1 MKKKLGMLLAVLLT
15 FGMTVGVFADAGKTQ
30 QVDYKTDY
38 YMIVESPDGGV
49 DMYSEADASSP
60 KLNDELIPN
69 GTAIHVE
76 GETTDEAG
84 KVWVYAQLH
93 GMFGFLEENYLKPA
107 TLAEAVASELAL
119 YGSKDAN
126 YSITVN
132 AKEDGSV
139 CLYKGPGKKYGT
151 VSGGCNIANGEKL
164 YIDTE
169 VDTGKDGIWGHTE
182 AGDVSGWVNIAEAT
196 NTEESTVELVPET
209 EKEAEDGSQS
219 VQAGENT
226 SEVGKAGTEGKDSS
240 DVEAEPTGTPTPKPE
255 KTSTPAPKPTES
267 PKPQPTTSPK
277 PTETPNPTPTEAVK
291 PGEKPTPEPAPVE
304 VKANKIT
311 LNKENVTFTALN
323 QTFSLSATVT
333 PENAEEKAVG
343 WNSNNMSVV
352 TVDKDGKITAVGK
365 GSAEVFCFLKSNGEV
380 FAKCSVTVQIPD
392 TQPEPTKPEQKPT
405 EPEVVKVSG
414 ITLNPDISLKIEEG
428 NSSKVTAT
436 VVPSNATNSSVKWVS
451 SSPDVATVDDN
462 GNVTALKAGS
472 TTVTCTAVDGSGVS
486 VSCHVTVTAKST
498 TTDPSEQDKTDPTYT
513 FTVRGGALDFKS
525 VFNGGDSAN
534 ILITTDAPIDKLMIT
549 MSNNSIQYND
559 LFYDSEYNY
568 YAFSL
573 YARKKSDLCRVSIN
587 RDGKQVWFKDV
598 KVLSDDQNWAIYE
611 SWLNGVLE
619 NIKGSTSDFDKLNP
633 IQKVTL
639 LGQYILDN
647 YDYNADPNKSFHNDG
662 CGNCNASSFVLKDY
676 AQRLGLRSKVVT
688 PKAYVVNNPSHVVAK
703 VWYDGDAYL
712 IEAGYQGKAGNRG
725 KVTCVKESK

>member
-84 KVWVYAQLH
+84 MVWVYAQLH

-226 SEVGKAGTEGKDSS
+226 SEVGKAGTEGKDIG
-240 DVEAEPTGTPTPKPE
+240 DAEAEPTGTPTPKPE
-255 KTSTPAPKPTES
+255 KTSTPAPKPTETS
-267 PKPQPTTSPK
+267 TPAPEPTKKATATSE
-277 PTETPNPTPTEAVK
+277 PTETSTPAPEPTEAST
-291 PGEKPTPEPAPVE
+291 PAPEPTEASTPTPEPTETSTPTPEPTETSTPTPEPSVTIAPTE
-304 VKANKIT
+304 
-311 LNKENVTFTALN
+311 E
-323 QTFSLSATVT
+323 ATVT
-333 PENAEEKAVG
+333 VAPSE
-343 WNSNNMSVV
+343 
-352 TVDKDGKITAVGK
+352 
-365 GSAEVFCFLKSNGEV
+365 SAEQE
-380 FAKCSVTVQIPD
+380 A
-392 TQPEPTKPEQKPT
+392 
-405 EPEVVKVSG
+405 
-414 ITLNPDISLKIEEG
+414 
-428 NSSKVTAT
+428 SSKNVESTDKGMNSVIWIL
-436 VVPSNATNSSVKWVS
+436 VVVIIIGIAVVIWLLKKKGKNS
-451 SSPDVATVDDN
+451 
-462 GNVTALKAGS
+462 
-472 TTVTCTAVDGSGVS
+472 
-486 VSCHVTVTAKST
+486 
-498 TTDPSEQDKTDPTYT
+498 
-513 FTVRGGALDFKS
+513 
-525 VFNGGDSAN
+525 
-534 ILITTDAPIDKLMIT
+534 
-549 MSNNSIQYND
+549 
-559 LFYDSEYNY
+559 
-568 YAFSL
+568 
-573 YARKKSDLCRVSIN
+573 
-587 RDGKQVWFKDV
+587 
-598 KVLSDDQNWAIYE
+598 E
-611 SWLNGVLE
+611 S
-619 NIKGSTSDFDKLNP
+619 
-633 IQKVTL
+633 
-639 LGQYILDN
+639 
-647 YDYNADPNKSFHNDG
+647 
-662 CGNCNASSFVLKDY
+662 
-676 AQRLGLRSKVVT
+676 
-688 PKAYVVNNPSHVVAK
+688 
-703 VWYDGDAYL
+703 
-712 IEAGYQGKAGNRG
+712 
-725 KVTCVKESK
+725 

>member
-15 FGMTVGVFADAGKTQ
+15 FCMAVGVFADAGKTQ

-107 TLAEAVASELAL
+107 TLAEAVASELVL

-226 SEVGKAGTEGKDSS
+226 SEVGKAGTEGKDIG
-240 DVEAEPTGTPTPKPE
+240 DAEAELTGTPTPKPE
-255 KTSTPAPKPTES
+255 KTSTPT
-267 PKPQPTTSPK
+267 PK
-277 PTETPNPTPTEAVK
+277 PTETSTPV
-291 PGEKPTPEPAPVE
+291 
-304 VKANKIT
+304 
-311 LNKENVTFTALN
+311 
-323 QTFSLSATVT
+323 
-333 PENAEEKAVG
+333 
-343 WNSNNMSVV
+343 
-352 TVDKDGKITAVGK
+352 
-365 GSAEVFCFLKSNGEV
+365 
-380 FAKCSVTVQIPD
+380 
-392 TQPEPTKPEQKPT
+392 PEPTKKAIAASEPT
-405 EPEVVKVSG
+405 ETSTPAPEP
-414 ITLNPDISLKIEEG
+414 TE
-428 NSSKVTAT
+428 T
-436 VVPSNATNSSVKWVS
+436 
-451 SSPDVATVDDN
+451 
-462 GNVTALKAGS
+462 S
-472 TTVTCTAVDGSGVS
+472 TPAPEPTET
-486 VSCHVTVTAKST
+486 ST
-498 TTDPSEQDKTDPTYT
+498 PAPEPTETSTPIPEPSETIAPTEEAAVT
-513 FTVRGGALDFKS
+513 TAPS
-525 VFNGGDSAN
+525 ESAE
-534 ILITTDAPIDKLMIT
+534 
-549 MSNNSIQYND
+549 Q
-559 LFYDSEYNY
+559 E
-568 YAFSL
+568 
-573 YARKKSDLCRVSIN
+573 
-587 RDGKQVWFKDV
+587 
-598 KVLSDDQNWAIYE
+598 
-611 SWLNGVLE
+611 
-619 NIKGSTSDFDKLNP
+619 
-633 IQKVTL
+633 
-639 LGQYILDN
+639 
-647 YDYNADPNKSFHNDG
+647 
-662 CGNCNASSFVLKDY
+662 ASSENVESTDKGMNSVIWILVVVIIIGIAVVIWLLK
-676 AQRLGLRSKVVT
+676 K
-688 PKAYVVNNPSHVVAK
+688 K
-703 VWYDGDAYL
+703 
-712 IEAGYQGKAGNRG
+712 GKNS
-725 KVTCVKESK
+725 ES

>member
-15 FGMTVGVFADAGKTQ
+15 FCMTVGVFADAGKTQ

-107 TLAEAVASELAL
+107 TLAEAVASELVL

-226 SEVGKAGTEGKDSS
+226 SEVGKAGTEGKDIG
-240 DVEAEPTGTPTPKPE
+240 DAEAELTGTPTPKPE
-255 KTSTPAPKPTES
+255 KTSTPT
-267 PKPQPTTSPK
+267 PK
-277 PTETPNPTPTEAVK
+277 PTETSTPVPEPTKKATAASEPTETSTPA
-291 PGEKPTPEPAPVE
+291 PEPTETSTPTPEPTE
-304 VKANKIT
+304 T
-311 LNKENVTFTALN
+311 
-323 QTFSLSATVT
+323 ST
-333 PENAEEKAVG
+333 PA
-343 WNSNNMSVV
+343 
-352 TVDKDGKITAVGK
+352 
-365 GSAEVFCFLKSNGEV
+365 
-380 FAKCSVTVQIPD
+380 
-392 TQPEPTKPEQKPT
+392 PEPTETSTPAPEPT
-405 EPEVVKVSG
+405 ETSTPIPEPSET
-414 ITLNPDISLKIEEG
+414 IAPTEEAAVTTAPSESAEQEA
-428 NSSKVTAT
+428 SSKNVESTDKGMNSVIWIL
-436 VVPSNATNSSVKWVS
+436 VVVIIIGIAVVIWLLKKKGKNS
-451 SSPDVATVDDN
+451 
-462 GNVTALKAGS
+462 
-472 TTVTCTAVDGSGVS
+472 
-486 VSCHVTVTAKST
+486 
-498 TTDPSEQDKTDPTYT
+498 
-513 FTVRGGALDFKS
+513 
-525 VFNGGDSAN
+525 
-534 ILITTDAPIDKLMIT
+534 
-549 MSNNSIQYND
+549 
-559 LFYDSEYNY
+559 
-568 YAFSL
+568 
-573 YARKKSDLCRVSIN
+573 
-587 RDGKQVWFKDV
+587 
-598 KVLSDDQNWAIYE
+598 E
-611 SWLNGVLE
+611 S
-619 NIKGSTSDFDKLNP
+619 
-633 IQKVTL
+633 
-639 LGQYILDN
+639 
-647 YDYNADPNKSFHNDG
+647 
-662 CGNCNASSFVLKDY
+662 
-676 AQRLGLRSKVVT
+676 
-688 PKAYVVNNPSHVVAK
+688 
-703 VWYDGDAYL
+703 
-712 IEAGYQGKAGNRG
+712 
-725 KVTCVKESK
+725 

>member
-15 FGMTVGVFADAGKTQ
+15 FCMTVGVFADAGKTQ

-107 TLAEAVASELAL
+107 TLAEAVASELVL

-209 EKEAEDGSQS
+209 EKEAEDSSKS
-219 VQAGENT
+219 VQDGENT

-255 KTSTPAPKPTES
+255 KTSTPAPKPTGTSTPVPE
-267 PKPQPTTSPK
+267 PTKKATAASE
-277 PTETPNPTPTEAVK
+277 PTETST
-291 PGEKPTPEPAPVE
+291 PTPEPTE
-304 VKANKIT
+304 T
-311 LNKENVTFTALN
+311 
-323 QTFSLSATVT
+323 ST
-333 PENAEEKAVG
+333 PA
-343 WNSNNMSVV
+343 
-352 TVDKDGKITAVGK
+352 
-365 GSAEVFCFLKSNGEV
+365 
-380 FAKCSVTVQIPD
+380 
-392 TQPEPTKPEQKPT
+392 PEPTEASTPAPEPT
-405 EPEVVKVSG
+405 ETSTPTPEPTETS
-414 ITLNPDISLKIEEG
+414 TPTPELSETMAPTEEAA
-428 NSSKVTAT
+428 VTA
-436 VVPSNATNSSVKWVS
+436 A
-451 SSPDVATVDDN
+451 
-462 GNVTALKAGS
+462 
-472 TTVTCTAVDGSGVS
+472 
-486 VSCHVTVTAKST
+486 
-498 TTDPSEQDKTDPTYT
+498 PSE
-513 FTVRGGALDFKS
+513 
-525 VFNGGDSAN
+525 SAE
-534 ILITTDAPIDKLMIT
+534 
-549 MSNNSIQYND
+549 Q
-559 LFYDSEYNY
+559 E
-568 YAFSL
+568 
-573 YARKKSDLCRVSIN
+573 
-587 RDGKQVWFKDV
+587 
-598 KVLSDDQNWAIYE
+598 
-611 SWLNGVLE
+611 
-619 NIKGSTSDFDKLNP
+619 
-633 IQKVTL
+633 
-639 LGQYILDN
+639 
-647 YDYNADPNKSFHNDG
+647 
-662 CGNCNASSFVLKDY
+662 ASSENVESTDKGMNSVIWILVVVIIIGIAVVIWLLK
-676 AQRLGLRSKVVT
+676 K
-688 PKAYVVNNPSHVVAK
+688 K
-703 VWYDGDAYL
+703 
-712 IEAGYQGKAGNRG
+712 GKNS
-725 KVTCVKESK
+725 ES

>member
-15 FGMTVGVFADAGKTQ
+15 FCMTVGVFADAGKTQ

-107 TLAEAVASELAL
+107 TLAEAVASELVL

-226 SEVGKAGTEGKDSS
+226 SEVGKAGTEGKDIG
-240 DVEAEPTGTPTPKPE
+240 DAEAELTGTPTPKPE
-255 KTSTPAPKPTES
+255 KTSTPT
-267 PKPQPTTSPK
+267 PK
-277 PTETPNPTPTEAVK
+277 PTETSTPVPEPTKKATAASEPTETSTPA
-291 PGEKPTPEPAPVE
+291 PEPTETSTPTPEPTE
-304 VKANKIT
+304 T
-311 LNKENVTFTALN
+311 
-323 QTFSLSATVT
+323 ST
-333 PENAEEKAVG
+333 PA
-343 WNSNNMSVV
+343 
-352 TVDKDGKITAVGK
+352 
-365 GSAEVFCFLKSNGEV
+365 
-380 FAKCSVTVQIPD
+380 
-392 TQPEPTKPEQKPT
+392 PEPTETSTPTPEPT
-405 EPEVVKVSG
+405 ETSTPTPEPSET
-414 ITLNPDISLKIEEG
+414 IAPTEEAAVTTAPSESAEQEA
-428 NSSKVTAT
+428 SSKNVESTDKGMNSVIWIL
-436 VVPSNATNSSVKWVS
+436 VVVIIIGIAVVIWLLKKKGKNS
-451 SSPDVATVDDN
+451 
-462 GNVTALKAGS
+462 
-472 TTVTCTAVDGSGVS
+472 
-486 VSCHVTVTAKST
+486 
-498 TTDPSEQDKTDPTYT
+498 
-513 FTVRGGALDFKS
+513 
-525 VFNGGDSAN
+525 
-534 ILITTDAPIDKLMIT
+534 
-549 MSNNSIQYND
+549 
-559 LFYDSEYNY
+559 
-568 YAFSL
+568 
-573 YARKKSDLCRVSIN
+573 
-587 RDGKQVWFKDV
+587 
-598 KVLSDDQNWAIYE
+598 E
-611 SWLNGVLE
+611 S
-619 NIKGSTSDFDKLNP
+619 
-633 IQKVTL
+633 
-639 LGQYILDN
+639 
-647 YDYNADPNKSFHNDG
+647 
-662 CGNCNASSFVLKDY
+662 
-676 AQRLGLRSKVVT
+676 
-688 PKAYVVNNPSHVVAK
+688 
-703 VWYDGDAYL
+703 
-712 IEAGYQGKAGNRG
+712 
-725 KVTCVKESK
+725 

>member
-15 FGMTVGVFADAGKTQ
+15 FCMTVGVFADAGKTQ

-107 TLAEAVASELAL
+107 TLAEAVASELVL

-209 EKEAEDGSQS
+209 EKEAEDSSKS
-219 VQAGENT
+219 VQDGENT

-255 KTSTPAPKPTES
+255 KTSTPAPKPTETS
-267 PKPQPTTSPK
+267 TPAPEPTKKATAASE
-277 PTETPNPTPTEAVK
+277 PTETSTPAPEPTEAST
-291 PGEKPTPEPAPVE
+291 PTPEPTE
-304 VKANKIT
+304 T
-311 LNKENVTFTALN
+311 
-323 QTFSLSATVT
+323 ST
-333 PENAEEKAVG
+333 P
-343 WNSNNMSVV
+343 
-352 TVDKDGKITAVGK
+352 T
-365 GSAEVFCFLKSNGEV
+365 
-380 FAKCSVTVQIPD
+380 
-392 TQPEPTKPEQKPT
+392 PEPTETSTPTPEPSVTIAPT
-405 EPEVVKVSG
+405 EEAA
-414 ITLNPDISLKIEEG
+414 
-428 NSSKVTAT
+428 VTAA
-436 VVPSNATNSSVKWVS
+436 PSESAEQEASSENVESTDKGMSSVIWILV
-451 SSPDVATVDDN
+451 VVIIIGIAV
-462 GNVTALKAGS
+462 VIWLLKKKG
-472 TTVTCTAVDGSGVS
+472 
-486 VSCHVTVTAKST
+486 KN
-498 TTDPSEQDKTDPTYT
+498 SE
-513 FTVRGGALDFKS
+513 S
-525 VFNGGDSAN
+525 
-534 ILITTDAPIDKLMIT
+534 
-549 MSNNSIQYND
+549 
-559 LFYDSEYNY
+559 
-568 YAFSL
+568 
-573 YARKKSDLCRVSIN
+573 
-587 RDGKQVWFKDV
+587 
-598 KVLSDDQNWAIYE
+598 
-611 SWLNGVLE
+611 
-619 NIKGSTSDFDKLNP
+619 
-633 IQKVTL
+633 
-639 LGQYILDN
+639 
-647 YDYNADPNKSFHNDG
+647 
-662 CGNCNASSFVLKDY
+662 
-676 AQRLGLRSKVVT
+676 
-688 PKAYVVNNPSHVVAK
+688 
-703 VWYDGDAYL
+703 
-712 IEAGYQGKAGNRG
+712 
-725 KVTCVKESK
+725 

>member
-15 FGMTVGVFADAGKTQ
+15 FCMTVGVFADAGKTQ

-107 TLAEAVASELAL
+107 TLAEAVASELVL

-226 SEVGKAGTEGKDSS
+226 SEVGKAGTEGKDIG
-240 DVEAEPTGTPTPKPE
+240 DAEAELTGTPTPKPE
-255 KTSTPAPKPTES
+255 KTSTPAPKPTETS
-267 PKPQPTTSPK
+267 TPAPEPTKKATAASE
-277 PTETPNPTPTEAVK
+277 PTETSTPAPEPTEAST
-291 PGEKPTPEPAPVE
+291 PAPEPTEASTPTPEPTETSTPTPEPTETSTPTPEPSETIAPTE
-304 VKANKIT
+304 
-311 LNKENVTFTALN
+311 E
-323 QTFSLSATVT
+323 ATVT
-333 PENAEEKAVG
+333 VAPSE
-343 WNSNNMSVV
+343 
-352 TVDKDGKITAVGK
+352 
-365 GSAEVFCFLKSNGEV
+365 SAEQE
-380 FAKCSVTVQIPD
+380 A
-392 TQPEPTKPEQKPT
+392 
-405 EPEVVKVSG
+405 
-414 ITLNPDISLKIEEG
+414 
-428 NSSKVTAT
+428 SSKNVESTDKGMNSVIWIL
-436 VVPSNATNSSVKWVS
+436 VVVIIIGIAVVIWLLKKKGKNS
-451 SSPDVATVDDN
+451 
-462 GNVTALKAGS
+462 
-472 TTVTCTAVDGSGVS
+472 
-486 VSCHVTVTAKST
+486 
-498 TTDPSEQDKTDPTYT
+498 
-513 FTVRGGALDFKS
+513 
-525 VFNGGDSAN
+525 
-534 ILITTDAPIDKLMIT
+534 
-549 MSNNSIQYND
+549 
-559 LFYDSEYNY
+559 
-568 YAFSL
+568 
-573 YARKKSDLCRVSIN
+573 
-587 RDGKQVWFKDV
+587 
-598 KVLSDDQNWAIYE
+598 E
-611 SWLNGVLE
+611 S
-619 NIKGSTSDFDKLNP
+619 
-633 IQKVTL
+633 
-639 LGQYILDN
+639 
-647 YDYNADPNKSFHNDG
+647 
-662 CGNCNASSFVLKDY
+662 
-676 AQRLGLRSKVVT
+676 
-688 PKAYVVNNPSHVVAK
+688 
-703 VWYDGDAYL
+703 
-712 IEAGYQGKAGNRG
+712 
-725 KVTCVKESK
+725 

>member
-15 FGMTVGVFADAGKTQ
+15 FCMTVGVFADAGKTQ

-107 TLAEAVASELAL
+107 TLAETVASELAL

-209 EKEAEDGSQS
+209 EKEAEDSSKS
-219 VQAGENT
+219 VQDGENT

-255 KTSTPAPKPTES
+255 KTSTPAPKPTETS
-267 PKPQPTTSPK
+267 TPAPEPTKKATAASE
-277 PTETPNPTPTEAVK
+277 PTETSTPAPEPTEAST
-291 PGEKPTPEPAPVE
+291 PTPEPTE
-304 VKANKIT
+304 T
-311 LNKENVTFTALN
+311 
-323 QTFSLSATVT
+323 ST
-333 PENAEEKAVG
+333 P
-343 WNSNNMSVV
+343 
-352 TVDKDGKITAVGK
+352 T
-365 GSAEVFCFLKSNGEV
+365 
-380 FAKCSVTVQIPD
+380 
-392 TQPEPTKPEQKPT
+392 PEPTETSTPTPEPSETMAPT
-405 EPEVVKVSG
+405 EE
-414 ITLNPDISLKIEEG
+414 
-428 NSSKVTAT
+428 A
-436 VVPSNATNSSVKWVS
+436 A
-451 SSPDVATVDDN
+451 
-462 GNVTALKAGS
+462 
-472 TTVTCTAVDGSGVS
+472 
-486 VSCHVTVTAKST
+486 VTVA
-498 TTDPSEQDKTDPTYT
+498 PSE
-513 FTVRGGALDFKS
+513 
-525 VFNGGDSAN
+525 SAE
-534 ILITTDAPIDKLMIT
+534 
-549 MSNNSIQYND
+549 Q
-559 LFYDSEYNY
+559 E
-568 YAFSL
+568 
-573 YARKKSDLCRVSIN
+573 
-587 RDGKQVWFKDV
+587 
-598 KVLSDDQNWAIYE
+598 
-611 SWLNGVLE
+611 
-619 NIKGSTSDFDKLNP
+619 
-633 IQKVTL
+633 
-639 LGQYILDN
+639 
-647 YDYNADPNKSFHNDG
+647 
-662 CGNCNASSFVLKDY
+662 ASSENVESTDKGMNSVIWILVVVIIIGIAVVIWLLK
-676 AQRLGLRSKVVT
+676 K
-688 PKAYVVNNPSHVVAK
+688 K
-703 VWYDGDAYL
+703 
-712 IEAGYQGKAGNRG
+712 GKNS
-725 KVTCVKESK
+725 ES

>member
-15 FGMTVGVFADAGKTQ
+15 FCMTVGVFADAGKTQ

-107 TLAEAVASELAL
+107 TLAEAVASELVL

-209 EKEAEDGSQS
+209 EKEAEDSSQS
-219 VQAGENT
+219 VQDGENT

-255 KTSTPAPKPTES
+255 KTSTPAPKPTGTSTPAPE
-267 PKPQPTTSPK
+267 PTKKATAASE
-277 PTETPNPTPTEAVK
+277 PTETSTPAPEPTEAST
-291 PGEKPTPEPAPVE
+291 PAPEPTETSTPTPEPTETSTPTPEPSETMAPTEEAAVTVAPSE
-304 VKANKIT
+304 SAEQEASS
-311 LNKENVTFTALN
+311 ENVESTDKGMNSVIWIL
-323 QTFSLSATVT
+323 VVVIIIGI
-333 PENAEEKAVG
+333 AVVIWLLKKKG
-343 WNSNNMSVV
+343 KNS
-352 TVDKDGKITAVGK
+352 
-365 GSAEVFCFLKSNGEV
+365 
-380 FAKCSVTVQIPD
+380 
-392 TQPEPTKPEQKPT
+392 
-405 EPEVVKVSG
+405 
-414 ITLNPDISLKIEEG
+414 
-428 NSSKVTAT
+428 
-436 VVPSNATNSSVKWVS
+436 
-451 SSPDVATVDDN
+451 
-462 GNVTALKAGS
+462 
-472 TTVTCTAVDGSGVS
+472 
-486 VSCHVTVTAKST
+486 
-498 TTDPSEQDKTDPTYT
+498 
-513 FTVRGGALDFKS
+513 
-525 VFNGGDSAN
+525 
-534 ILITTDAPIDKLMIT
+534 
-549 MSNNSIQYND
+549 
-559 LFYDSEYNY
+559 
-568 YAFSL
+568 
-573 YARKKSDLCRVSIN
+573 
-587 RDGKQVWFKDV
+587 
-598 KVLSDDQNWAIYE
+598 E
-611 SWLNGVLE
+611 S
-619 NIKGSTSDFDKLNP
+619 
-633 IQKVTL
+633 
-639 LGQYILDN
+639 
-647 YDYNADPNKSFHNDG
+647 
-662 CGNCNASSFVLKDY
+662 
-676 AQRLGLRSKVVT
+676 
-688 PKAYVVNNPSHVVAK
+688 
-703 VWYDGDAYL
+703 
-712 IEAGYQGKAGNRG
+712 
-725 KVTCVKESK
+725 

>member
-15 FGMTVGVFADAGKTQ
+15 FCMTVGVFADAGKTQ

-107 TLAEAVASELAL
+107 TLAEAVASELVL

-226 SEVGKAGTEGKDSS
+226 SEVGKAGTEGKDIG
-240 DVEAEPTGTPTPKPE
+240 DAEAEPTGTPTPKPE
-255 KTSTPAPKPTES
+255 KTSTPT
-267 PKPQPTTSPK
+267 PK
-277 PTETPNPTPTEAVK
+277 PTETSTPAPEPTETST
-291 PGEKPTPEPAPVE
+291 PTPEPSETSMPTPEPTETSTPTPEPTETSTPTPEPTETSTPTPEPSVTIAPTE
-304 VKANKIT
+304 
-311 LNKENVTFTALN
+311 E
-323 QTFSLSATVT
+323 ATVT
-333 PENAEEKAVG
+333 VAPSE
-343 WNSNNMSVV
+343 
-352 TVDKDGKITAVGK
+352 
-365 GSAEVFCFLKSNGEV
+365 SAEQE
-380 FAKCSVTVQIPD
+380 A
-392 TQPEPTKPEQKPT
+392 
-405 EPEVVKVSG
+405 
-414 ITLNPDISLKIEEG
+414 
-428 NSSKVTAT
+428 SSKNVESTDKGMNSVIWIL
-436 VVPSNATNSSVKWVS
+436 VVVIIIGIAVVIWLLKKKGKNS
-451 SSPDVATVDDN
+451 
-462 GNVTALKAGS
+462 
-472 TTVTCTAVDGSGVS
+472 
-486 VSCHVTVTAKST
+486 
-498 TTDPSEQDKTDPTYT
+498 
-513 FTVRGGALDFKS
+513 
-525 VFNGGDSAN
+525 
-534 ILITTDAPIDKLMIT
+534 
-549 MSNNSIQYND
+549 
-559 LFYDSEYNY
+559 
-568 YAFSL
+568 
-573 YARKKSDLCRVSIN
+573 
-587 RDGKQVWFKDV
+587 
-598 KVLSDDQNWAIYE
+598 E
-611 SWLNGVLE
+611 S
-619 NIKGSTSDFDKLNP
+619 
-633 IQKVTL
+633 
-639 LGQYILDN
+639 
-647 YDYNADPNKSFHNDG
+647 
-662 CGNCNASSFVLKDY
+662 
-676 AQRLGLRSKVVT
+676 
-688 PKAYVVNNPSHVVAK
+688 
-703 VWYDGDAYL
+703 
-712 IEAGYQGKAGNRG
+712 
-725 KVTCVKESK
+725 

>member
-15 FGMTVGVFADAGKTQ
+15 FCMTVGVFADAGKTQ

-107 TLAEAVASELAL
+107 TLAEAVASELVL

-209 EKEAEDGSQS
+209 EKEAEDSSKS
-219 VQAGENT
+219 VQDGENT

-255 KTSTPAPKPTES
+255 KTSTPT
-267 PKPQPTTSPK
+267 PK
-277 PTETPNPTPTEAVK
+277 PTETSTPAPEPTETST
-291 PGEKPTPEPAPVE
+291 PTPEPSETSMP
-304 VKANKIT
+304 T
-311 LNKENVTFTALN
+311 
-323 QTFSLSATVT
+323 
-333 PENAEEKAVG
+333 
-343 WNSNNMSVV
+343 
-352 TVDKDGKITAVGK
+352 
-365 GSAEVFCFLKSNGEV
+365 
-380 FAKCSVTVQIPD
+380 
-392 TQPEPTKPEQKPT
+392 PEPTETSTPTPEPT
-405 EPEVVKVSG
+405 ETSTPTPEPTETS
-414 ITLNPDISLKIEEG
+414 TPTPEPIETIAPTEEAA
-428 NSSKVTAT
+428 VTAA
-436 VVPSNATNSSVKWVS
+436 PSESAEQEASSENVESTDKGMSSVIWILV
-451 SSPDVATVDDN
+451 VVIIIGIAV
-462 GNVTALKAGS
+462 VIWLLKKKG
-472 TTVTCTAVDGSGVS
+472 
-486 VSCHVTVTAKST
+486 KN
-498 TTDPSEQDKTDPTYT
+498 SE
-513 FTVRGGALDFKS
+513 S
-525 VFNGGDSAN
+525 
-534 ILITTDAPIDKLMIT
+534 
-549 MSNNSIQYND
+549 
-559 LFYDSEYNY
+559 
-568 YAFSL
+568 
-573 YARKKSDLCRVSIN
+573 
-587 RDGKQVWFKDV
+587 
-598 KVLSDDQNWAIYE
+598 
-611 SWLNGVLE
+611 
-619 NIKGSTSDFDKLNP
+619 
-633 IQKVTL
+633 
-639 LGQYILDN
+639 
-647 YDYNADPNKSFHNDG
+647 
-662 CGNCNASSFVLKDY
+662 
-676 AQRLGLRSKVVT
+676 
-688 PKAYVVNNPSHVVAK
+688 
-703 VWYDGDAYL
+703 
-712 IEAGYQGKAGNRG
+712 
-725 KVTCVKESK
+725 

>member
-15 FGMTVGVFADAGKTQ
+15 FCMTVGVFADAGKTQ

-209 EKEAEDGSQS
+209 EKEAEDSSKS
-219 VQAGENT
+219 VQDGENT

-255 KTSTPAPKPTES
+255 KTSTPAPKPTETS
-267 PKPQPTTSPK
+267 TPAPEPTKKATAASE
-277 PTETPNPTPTEAVK
+277 PTETSTPAPEPTEAST
-291 PGEKPTPEPAPVE
+291 PTPEPTETSTPTPEPTETSTPTPEPSVTIAPTE
-304 VKANKIT
+304 
-311 LNKENVTFTALN
+311 E
-323 QTFSLSATVT
+323 ATVT
-333 PENAEEKAVG
+333 VAPSE
-343 WNSNNMSVV
+343 
-352 TVDKDGKITAVGK
+352 
-365 GSAEVFCFLKSNGEV
+365 SAE
-380 FAKCSVTVQIPD
+380 
-392 TQPEPTKPEQKPT
+392 QK
-405 EPEVVKVSG
+405 
-414 ITLNPDISLKIEEG
+414 
-428 NSSKVTAT
+428 
-436 VVPSNATNSSVKWVS
+436 
-451 SSPDVATVDDN
+451 
-462 GNVTALKAGS
+462 
-472 TTVTCTAVDGSGVS
+472 
-486 VSCHVTVTAKST
+486 
-498 TTDPSEQDKTDPTYT
+498 
-513 FTVRGGALDFKS
+513 
-525 VFNGGDSAN
+525 
-534 ILITTDAPIDKLMIT
+534 
-549 MSNNSIQYND
+549 
-559 LFYDSEYNY
+559 
-568 YAFSL
+568 
-573 YARKKSDLCRVSIN
+573 
-587 RDGKQVWFKDV
+587 
-598 KVLSDDQNWAIYE
+598 
-611 SWLNGVLE
+611 
-619 NIKGSTSDFDKLNP
+619 
-633 IQKVTL
+633 
-639 LGQYILDN
+639 
-647 YDYNADPNKSFHNDG
+647 
-662 CGNCNASSFVLKDY
+662 ASSENVESTDKGMNSVIWILVVVIIIGIAVVIWLLK
-676 AQRLGLRSKVVT
+676 K
-688 PKAYVVNNPSHVVAK
+688 K
-703 VWYDGDAYL
+703 
-712 IEAGYQGKAGNRG
+712 GKNS
-725 KVTCVKESK
+725 ES